1 MSTNLV
7 PKVIL
12 TETASSLSGGG
23 NGPVVIGIIGTSEKG
38 TANTVTKISSTSEAN
53 TIFGSN
59 TAYGADLVKMIA
71 RAFSEGASVVK
82 AVSIG
87 APTKAAA
94 TSGANASKAVLTAAS
109 AAGTSTIAVT
119 DGTAFA
125 TTNVVYIGTGNAYAK
140 EEKKIVQSVA
150 GNTVTLTTPLAFSHS
165 AGESAVIIT
174 AKTSSDY
181 TNAIDALLTDETKT
195 IVVCE
200 ANDDTTAA
208 ALKTMCENSASQYNT
223 PCVYFRAPEDTSITE
238 ANAITKA
245 WTLNSKRVVSVYP
258 LLADFNGAI
267 LTSGETAAVVA
278 GAIAG
283 NGIPKLNHN
292 YTALSG
298 VGGVV
303 SKVADMDALIT
314 GGVTPIEL
322 KFNSIHIVRFVTTYT
337 LLNGVPDATWKEAA
351 VRLNVDNIQ
360 KTLAVRV
367 QQKFLQSGNTPQIRL
382 AIKSETIA
390 VLNTFVAAGVL
401 VADEVTGTPA
411 YLEPVV
417 STDSV
422 DNTKV
427 NVDIQLSPGK
437 PLNFISL
444 NFRILV

>member
-1 MSTNLV
+1 
-7 PKVIL
+7 
-12 TETASSLSGGG
+12 
-23 NGPVVIGIIGTSEKG
+23 
-38 TANTVTKISSTSEAN
+38 
-53 TIFGSN
+53 
-59 TAYGADLVKMIA
+59 
-71 RAFSEGASVVK
+71 
-82 AVSIG
+82 
-87 APTKAAA
+87 
-94 TSGANASKAVLTAAS
+94 
-109 AAGTSTIAVT
+109 
-119 DGTAFA
+119 
-125 TTNVVYIGTGNAYAK
+125 
-140 EEKKIVQSVA
+140 
-150 GNTVTLTTPLAFSHS
+150 
-165 AGESAVIIT
+165 
-174 AKTSSDY
+174 
-181 TNAIDALLTDETKT
+181 
-195 IVVCE
+195 
-200 ANDDTTAA
+200 
-208 ALKTMCENSASQYNT
+208 
-223 PCVYFRAPEDTSITE
+223 
-238 ANAITKA
+238 
-245 WTLNSKRVVSVYP
+245 
-258 LLADFNGAI
+258 
-267 LTSGETAAVVA
+267 
-278 GAIAG
+278 
-283 NGIPKLNHN
+283 
-292 YTALSG
+292 
-298 VGGVV
+298 
-303 SKVADMDALIT
+303 MDALIT